1 MFDSGMIALRYAAR
15 VTDGFKVEVEL
26 NEELPLNPLVFA
38 CLVNDRLTNEVRQE
52 SPWTGMFKYFRLSDE
67 SNRLLDKEVKKQVKG
82 ERQQK

>member
-1 MFDSGMIALRYAAR
+1 MSLFL
-15 VTDGFKVEVEL
+15 
-26 NEELPLNPLVFA
+26 FA
-38 CLVNDRLTNEVRQE
+38 MVMDRLTNEVRQE

>member
-52 SPWTGMFKYFRLSDE
+52 SQWMMMFADDIVICSEQGADGKNS
-67 SNRLLDKEVKKQVKG
+67 
-82 ERQQK
+82 